1 MFSKLGSNSSIF
13 KTLTPPVQNC
23 FLHSLGW
30 RVRRILFRGKRRR
43 VRAWRRQW
51 TVKYRRRRY
60 RIRRLGGQSRVYFK
74 RGWRPLKRR
83 RGNLYLKYGRSWLR
97 IRRYGRKI
105 RVIYR
110 RRRWPVSKYQV
121 RFRRKWTSVIRRGR
135 RVYLRFR
142 KRLIPVRRRRVYFM
156 RYGGRKLLVKRK
168 GRRYRIRFRRKWL
181 RSKRVRYGRKH
192 RLRGK
197 EIITDLAE
205 SGIVI
210 CSKEVSCTI
219 MIGDVS
225 VKIERN
231 ISLL

>member
-1 MFSKLGSNSSIF
+1 MLAPSENSILIPPKLLSS
-13 KTLTPPVQNC
+13 
-23 FLHSLGW
+23 SLGW

-43 VRAWRRQW
+43 VGAWRRQW

-60 RIRRLGGQSRVYFK
+60 RIRRRGGRSRVYFK

-83 RGNLYLKYGRSWLR
+83 RGILYLKYGRSWLR
-97 IRRYGRKI
+97 IRRYGRKF

-110 RRRWPVSKYQV
+110 GRRWPVFTRTSKYQV
-121 RFRRKWTSVIRRGR
+121 RFRRKWTGVIRRGR

-168 GRRYRIRFRRKWL
+168 GRRFQIRFRRKWL
-181 RSKRVRYGRKH
+181 RSRRVRYGRKR

-197 EIITDLAE
+197 ETITYFVE
-205 SGIVI
+205 SGIVTGT
-210 CSKEVSCTI
+210 KEASFTI
-219 MIGDVS
+219 MIGHVL
-225 VKIERN
+225 VKTEYDIP
-231 ISLL
+231 LL